1 MKKNLILVLKIFL
14 SLIFTS
20 LFAVFFVEYI
30 HKTNNYPLGS
40 DVYGHLFKSQ
50 FLYEEILKG
59 NFFPKYSPY
68 WYNGV
73 ELFRYWPPGV
83 YYIVSGFLHLT
94 GNIYDSYLCLLFV
107 CVLISGLG
115 FIFLGVSENRL
126 FVSSIVSVLY
136 FMNPD
141 NLRVLFD
148 EGNLP
153 RIFINACLPFI
164 FYFVYRVL
172 KYKKVICLLPLGIFI
187 MIVTYTHFMISAMIG
202 VSIFIYGLIFSIA
215 NKGYKYFIYVIID
228 LFLSYISMA
237 FILIPGLTGGLVSNQ
252 SSSSEGVAALWSQEI
267 YKSLNP
273 FIRYE
278 SLGLYYFG
286 LSIFIILLIGLFI
299 GNKNILPNFLTT
311 ILIFLSTS
319 VTASKLIRMLP
330 MNQLFWMQ
338 RFIPIALLLFF
349 FGIVL
354 WKNCRK
360 VVLALFFALIIL
372 DIIPSLRFITVEN
385 FRTPNDFSNF
395 KAETIL
401 LDKAVEVSNTKIAVM
416 DLSKWGSFP
425 SYYLT
430 NNPLDKDVIG
440 LFGWAIQGAT
450 DEENIVNLNESFE
463 KGFYTYMFDRFIVY
477 GADTVLFK
485 KSEILYIDE
494 LEETAKKFSFEKITE
509 NDEAILYKN
518 TDINETYGTIS
529 DSKNIAIGNAAEYIC
544 YIYPSFERGNS
555 DNLDDYS
562 FEELKK
568 YNKIYLSD
576 FDYSDE
582 EKASALLTSLANNGV
597 KIFVDMNKTKLNKVL
612 GKGSFMGVDAEEIS
626 FSDTFPVLT
635 NFEGNQFKLSPITEN
650 YKEWKTFYLRKT
662 PEILFKTNYRD
673 LNFTYVGSDKTK
685 NIYYIGLNLVYYYYE
700 TGDKNLGKFLDNL
713 FEMNKQTINTRQIV
727 PISIQYNKDSL
738 IIKSEFDNVNTNITG
753 LSCFDETK
761 SINNFIVV
769 NKGNSYFEVGK
780 KNLSRTTYIIIS
792 VFGFSFLLSFILY
805 VFILERESKYKKI

>member
-14 SLIFTS
+14 SLIFIS
-20 LFAVFFVEYI
+20 LFAVVFVEYI
-30 HKTNNYPLGS
+30 HKTNNYPFGS

-115 FIFLGVSENRL
+115 FIFFGASENRL

-153 RIFINACLPFI
+153 RIFINACLPLI
-164 FYFVYRVL
+164 FYFVFKIL
-172 KYKKVICLLPLGIFI
+172 KYKKVEYLFPLGLFI
-187 MIVTYTHFMISAMIG
+187 MFVTYTHFMISAMIG
-202 VSIFIYGLIFSIA
+202 VSIFIYGLIYSIS
-215 NKGYKYFIYVIID
+215 NKTYRYFIYVIID
-228 LFLSYISMA
+228 LFFSYVTMA
-237 FILIPGLTGGLVSNQ
+237 FVLIPGLTGGLVSNQ

-273 FIRYE
+273 MIRYE
-278 SLGLYYFG
+278 SLSLYYFG
-286 LSIFIILLIGLFI
+286 LSIFIVLVIGLFI
-299 GNKNILPNFLTT
+299 GNKDILPNFLTT

-349 FGIVL
+349 FGVVL
-354 WKNCRK
+354 WKKCRK
-360 VVLALFFALIIL
+360 VVLALFLILIAI
-372 DIIPSLRFITVEN
+372 DIVPSLRFITTEN
-385 FRTPNDFSNF
+385 FRTPNEFSSF
-395 KAETIL
+395 EAEALL
-401 LDKAVEVSNTKIAVM
+401 LDKAVEVSDTKIAVM

-430 NNPLDKDVIG
+430 NNPYNKNVIG
-440 LFGWAIQGAT
+440 LFGWAIQGAS

-463 KGFYTYMFDRFIVY
+463 KGFYTYMFDRLIVY

-485 KSEILYIDE
+485 KSEILEPED
-494 LEETAKKFSFEKITE
+494 LEMAAERFSFEKIAE
-509 NDEAILYKN
+509 NEESLLYKN
-518 TDINETYGTIS
+518 SQIDSTYGTIS
-529 DSKNIAIGNAAEYIC
+529 TSDNIAIGNAAEYIC
-544 YIYPSFERGNS
+544 YIYPSFERGKSN
-555 DNLDDYS
+555 NLDDYS
-562 FEELKK
+562 FDDLKNYK
-568 YNKIYLSD
+568 KIYLSD

-582 EKASALLTSLANNGV
+582 EKATALLMKLANNDV

-635 NFEGNQFKLSPITEN
+635 DFDGNQFKLSPVTEN
-650 YKEWKTFYLRKT
+650 YKEWKTIYLRKT
-662 PEILFKTNYRD
+662 PEILFKTSYKD
-673 LNFTYVGSDKTK
+673 LNFTYVGCDKTK
-685 NIYYIGLNLVYYYYE
+685 NIYYIGLNLIYYYYE
-700 TGDKNLGKFLDNL
+700 TGDEKLGLFLDNL
-713 FEMNKQTINTRQIV
+713 FNEDKSTINTRQIV
-727 PISIQYNKDSL
+727 PIDIKYNNDSL
-738 IIKSEFDNVNTNITG
+738 IVKSNFDNVNTNIAN
-753 LSCFDETK
+753 LSCFSGTK
-761 SINNFIVV
+761 SLNNFIIV
-769 NKGNSYFEVGK
+769 NEGNSYYSVGEK
-780 KNLSRTTYIIIS
+780 TLSRTISILIS
-792 VFGFSFLLSFILY
+792 VFGFSFFFSFVLY
-805 VFILERESKYKKI
+805 TLIKEKNQK